1 MARKPTYKELEQR
14 IRVLEEKCAKGK
26 QAAEETLQ
34 KEKYALRERAKEL
47 ECLYSLSEL
56 IEKRG
61 ISLERILQGTADLVL
76 SGWQYPDTAH
86 SRIVLDGHEYV
97 SQGFEEGRWRQTED
111 IVVQGRKAGVV
122 EVFYVKE
129 TPACDEGPFL
139 KEERNLIHAIADRL
153 GRLAERKR
161 AEAALRESESRYR
174 TLFEGAEDGMA
185 VADAGSGVLVDCN
198 QALCRLVERERA
210 EIVEQPQS
218 ILHPPQNLV
227 EGFSPSFREHQRDPA
242 GVAREDSLLTKS
254 GKIIPVEI
262 RGSHICMTGQDHMLG
277 VFRDVTERKQAEKAL
292 RKTERQLKLVLDAV
306 PAMIWQKDLQGRYV
320 QVNKALCQTTG
331 LSEGN
336 FLGKTD
342 HEIFPAEMAHQYVC
356 VDRRIHL
363 SGEAEFGMEE
373 EHRKPSGEQMWWRVD
388 KLAYRDGDDQ
398 IAGTIGFGLDITE
411 EKKAK
416 EVLQES
422 EERFRFLT
430 ESMADM
436 VWTTDLDFHLTYV
449 SPSIEKILGF
459 TPEERMQQSL
469 EERVTPESLKGFQ
482 RVMEEVCGDSDPHR
496 SATLELESYRKDG
509 STVWIENNMKAIRDH
524 RGSVIGIL
532 GVSRDIT
539 DRKRAEKEALD
550 RKNTELNSFINNI
563 PDLAWIKDS
572 ESNYIA
578 ANNAFAQTVGMTP
591 EFLINNPCEVC
602 FGEDEGK
609 KFREEDRKVMESKKQ
624 TIIEEEVVDS
634 QGKRHWLETIKSP
647 ITDNSGRVM
656 GTVGIARDI
665 TDRIR
670 AKEVL
675 EQSERKLRLLS
686 SHLLIAH
693 EAERERISKEL
704 HDQLGQDL
712 IGLKLRVGS
721 IQRELSE
728 GKIAASHEFE
738 SVKEDIDQIIENV
751 RRLSRDLGPHAL
763 EHLGLWQALRYLTE
777 ELAKHYH
784 VKTSFDIL
792 SSDNE
797 LPQSTQLNIFRIF
810 QEAITNIQKHADAA
824 HVSIEVGEKNGNFS
838 FLIEDDGNGFDVPQ
852 VMEEKPTEKGLGLV
866 IMEERIRILGGVFN
880 IWSQNGKGTRIS
892 FKVPVDHS

>member
-1 MARKPTYKELEQR
+1 
-14 IRVLEEKCAKGK
+14 
-26 QAAEETLQ
+26 
-34 KEKYALRERAKEL
+34 
-47 ECLYSLSEL
+47 
-56 IEKRG
+56 
-61 ISLERILQGTADLVL
+61 
-76 SGWQYPDTAH
+76 
-86 SRIVLDGHEYV
+86 
-97 SQGFEEGRWRQTED
+97 
-111 IVVQGRKAGVV
+111 
-122 EVFYVKE
+122 
-129 TPACDEGPFL
+129 
-139 KEERNLIHAIADRL
+139 
-153 GRLAERKR
+153 
-161 AEAALRESESRYR
+161 
-174 TLFEGAEDGMA
+174 
-185 VADAGSGVLVDCN
+185 
-198 QALCRLVERERA
+198 
-210 EIVEQPQS
+210 
-218 ILHPPQNLV
+218 
-227 EGFSPSFREHQRDPA
+227 
-242 GVAREDSLLTKS
+242 
-254 GKIIPVEI
+254 
-262 RGSHICMTGQDHMLG
+262 
-277 VFRDVTERKQAEKAL
+277 
-292 RKTERQLKLVLDAV
+292 
-306 PAMIWQKDLQGRYV
+306 
-320 QVNKALCQTTG
+320 
-331 LSEGN
+331 
-336 FLGKTD
+336 
-342 HEIFPAEMAHQYVC
+342 
-356 VDRRIHL
+356 
-363 SGEAEFGMEE
+363 
-373 EHRKPSGEQMWWRVD
+373 MWWRVD